1 MYIKLKVEQ
10 INKNRKSWNIY
21 KMNKKKNKN
30 EAKKRR
36 KRSYDFIIKQII
48 CMRYEYMCI
57 TRLHAYTLT

>member
-1 MYIKLKVEQ
+1 
-10 INKNRKSWNIY
+10 
-21 KMNKKKNKN
+21 MNKKKSKN

-57 TRLHAYTLT
+57 TRLHTHTHIYTYIGSKWTRVCVRAELS